1 MNTRIDSNETFNFTT
16 DILTFTNN
24 QIVLKLC
31 LLRLIQVDLEMTK
44 HDVIVVGAGVSGLLA
59 ALTLSKHGKKVLVL
73 EKRQHIGGNC
83 NSYMIDGYQVDT
95 GVHAITHLAEGPLK
109 MLMDNYFDYL
119 PVFEDYGYYY
129 IRTENTFVKVP
140 SNLKD
145 FVTFDALPRKDRVL
159 LSQTLTKAFTLSS
172 FGIDLSNRSVYDFMP
187 KSLSEDTYDFVDAM
201 CRSLSGKPMKETS
214 AQRVL
219 YGSSFVRDSVTQEQF
234 DTMRGKLEPKK
245 RQSAESILASILPYH
260 LHASLQARMTKI
272 TQPFTSLER
281 LATNE
286 VNDSQ
291 GYPRKGLK
299 ALLNAILYSLPE
311 TVEIKKECEVRSIL
325 VKDGKIL
332 GVEADEIYSS
342 DIVIYTGF
350 ATELPN
356 LIKDLPPEYVADLK
370 GIVHNKSLTI
380 WLGMEKK
387 IPEFNYTG
395 SEIWFKDLAY
405 WASPISNYDQSLAPK
420 DKQLIGFT
428 FIINENN
435 SEKHELKKAYDTI
448 FHAIPNAEKHV
459 DMQHEQ
465 ITIPEKATASLDGKF
480 ADIRTP
486 IQNFYLAGTDTDKR
500 SMGITRASYSVIEL
514 LKIFNEDG
522 HLH

>member
-1 MNTRIDSNETFNFTT
+1 MKRY
-16 DILTFTNN
+16 
-24 QIVLKLC
+24 
-31 LLRLIQVDLEMTK
+31 
-44 HDVIVVGAGVSGLLA
+44 DVIVIGAGISGLLA

-73 EKRQHIGGNC
+73 EKRRHIGGNC
-83 NSYMIDGYQVDT
+83 NSYMVDGYQVDT
-95 GVHAITHLAEGPLK
+95 GVHAITHMAEGPLK

-119 PVFEDYGYYY
+119 PAFEDYGYYY
-129 IRTENTFVKVP
+129 IRTENTFIKVP

-145 FVTFDALPRKDRVL
+145 FATFDILPRKDRLL

-172 FGIDLSNRSVYDFMP
+172 FGIDLSNRSVHDFMP
-187 KSLSEDTYDFVDAM
+187 KNLSEDTYDFVDTM
-201 CRSLSGKPMKETS
+201 CRSLSGKNMKETS
-214 AQRVL
+214 AQRIL

-234 DTMRGKLEPKK
+234 DAAIGKLEPRK

-260 LHASLQARMTKI
+260 LHASLQSRMTKI

-299 ALLNAILYSLPE
+299 ALLNSILYSLPE

-325 VKDGKIL
+325 IQNGKIS
-332 GVEADEIYSS
+332 GVEADEIYNS

-350 ATELPN
+350 ATELPE

-370 GIVHNKSLTI
+370 GIVHTKSLTI

-387 IPEFNYTG
+387 ISEFNYTG

-428 FIINENN
+428 FVIDENS

-448 FHAIPNAEKHV
+448 FRAVPNAEKHV

-465 ITIPEKATASLDGKF
+465 ITIPEKATVSIDGKF
-480 ADIRTP
+480 ADVRTP
-486 IQNFYLAGTDTDKR
+486 IKNLYIAGTDTDKR

-514 LKIFNEDG
+514 LKVLNEDG
-522 HLH
+522 NLY